1 MFIAHLP
8 AGYILGRTLTNKI
21 QSKYVM
27 SAALIGSVFPDLDM
41 FWFYLVDNRQTH
53 HHDYYTHWP
62 VFYIL
67 ALFVSVV
74 VLFAHK
80 RAGQALVA
88 FSLGALLNMIL
99 DSFTARM
106 HWLRPFS
113 DAYYVPIKTE
123 SIYSHWILNFVLH
136 PWFLVEIAICVVA
149 ITLIY
154 KIPPKQH

>member
-27 SAALIGSVFPDLDM
+27 SAALIGSVFPDIDM

-62 VFYIL
+62 VLYIL

-88 FSLGALLNMIL
+88 FSLGALLHMIL

>member
-88 FSLGALLNMIL
+88 FSLGALLHR
-99 DSFTARM
+99 F
-106 HWLRPFS
+106 
-113 DAYYVPIKTE
+113 
-123 SIYSHWILNFVLH
+123 
-136 PWFLVEIAICVVA
+136 
-149 ITLIY
+149 
-154 KIPPKQH
+154 